1 MASKKMTVGALIG
14 GVIALVVL
22 FVAAAELYPELSD
35 AGSDLNQSGIPLGE
49 LFAGAI
55 LGLIVAAALIV
66 TALKHFGIM
75 H

>member
-22 FVAAAELYPELSD
+22 FVAAAELYPELD
-35 AGSDLNQSGIPLGE
+35 TAGDDLNASGIPLGS
-49 LFAGAI
+49 LFAGTI
-55 LGLIVAAALIV
+55 LGLIVAAALII